1 MTKCRCTIHLEATPN
16 CNCLSDTLY
25 STDKL
30 ALCQKALGV
39 THTGKIPVIR
49 SEYKTYLV
57 RDLMD
62 YLNNQGYDVCLVD
75 LHKAKDKNSR
85 DAALSV
91 PAWFFKEPKPWHT
104 VTLVDRIWCV
114 PPQTLMETVIS
125 AEEAL
130 KQKRRIMYLTDLW
143 DDRFIDSETYKVLTL
158 SPENPDSPSPR
169 YYPPKC

>member
-1 MTKCRCTIHLEATPN
+1 MTKACRKPCRTR
-16 CNCLSDTLY
+16 LSNTLC
-25 STDKL
+25 STDRL
-30 ALCQKALGV
+30 ALCQKALEA
-39 THTGKIPVIR
+39 THTGKIPVLR
-49 SEYKTYLV
+49 SEYKAYLV

-62 YLNNQGYDVCLVD
+62 YLNNQSYDVCLMD
-75 LHKAKDKNSR
+75 LHKARDKAYR

-130 KQKRRIMYLTDLW
+130 KQGRRIMYLTDLW
-143 DDRFIDSETYKVLTL
+143 DDRFIDSKVYTVLTL
-158 SPENPDSPSPR
+158 SPEDPNNLSPR
-169 YYPPKC
+169 YYPPK